1 MSGGGLGLVKDS
13 KGGKF
18 QEGDVVSG
26 FVPWSSFFVADAAS
40 QVC

>member
-1 MSGGGLGLVKDS
+1 MSGGGLGLVKDG